1 MCPAPDD
8 PVPAEPTAANIER
21 EHPQWRT
28 WVGVDRL
35 CHGLRTQG
43 AALTARSEDWEG
55 LLDEIRRAEAMLED
69 MRPRG
74 WP

>member
-1 MCPAPDD
+1 MCPAPDS
-8 PVPAEPTAANIER
+8 PAPAEPTAANIEF

-35 CHGLRTQG
+35 CHALRTQG

>member
-1 MCPAPDD
+1 MSQAPDG
-8 PVPAEPTAANIER
+8 PVLVEPVAADIER

-28 WVGVDRL
+28 WVGIDRL
-35 CHGLRTQG
+35 YHGLRTQG
-43 AALTARSEDWEG
+43 AALTARSKDWQG

-69 MRPRG
+69 RRPRG

>member
-1 MCPAPDD
+1 MCPSPDGL
-8 PVPAEPTAANIER
+8 VPAEPTAANIER

-28 WVGVDRL
+28 WVGGDRL
-35 CHGLRTQG
+35 CHGLRTHG
-43 AALTARSEDWEG
+43 AALTARSEDWQG